1 VPSERACGGARP
13 VTPTNVLTPSMCPHG
28 RVAEVCFRCTTY
40 PNRAQTANSDQRQAC
55 NTPVSECRTS
65 SNRPVQVSHPRRR
78 PLTAGQRRVHTSR
91 AVEAVIA
98 EHLGAQSTEAGP

>member
-1 VPSERACGGARP
+1 VPSERACGGARA
-13 VTPTNVLTPSMCPHG
+13 VTLTKVLTSSMCLRG

-40 PNRAQTANSDQRQAC
+40 PNPTQTANSDQRQAR

-65 SNRPVQVSHPRRR
+65 SDRPAQIR
-78 PLTAGQRRVHTSR
+78 PLGHRPLAARQRRVHTSR

-98 EHLGAQSTEAGP
+98 EHLGAQSIEAGP

>member
-1 VPSERACGGARP
+1 VSSERACGGARP
-13 VTPTNVLTPSMCPHG
+13 VTPTNVLTPSMCPHA

-40 PNRAQTANSDQRQAC
+40 SNPAQTTNSDQRQAR

-65 SNRPVQVSHPRRR
+65 SNRPVQISPPRRR

-91 AVEAVIA
+91 AVEAVFA